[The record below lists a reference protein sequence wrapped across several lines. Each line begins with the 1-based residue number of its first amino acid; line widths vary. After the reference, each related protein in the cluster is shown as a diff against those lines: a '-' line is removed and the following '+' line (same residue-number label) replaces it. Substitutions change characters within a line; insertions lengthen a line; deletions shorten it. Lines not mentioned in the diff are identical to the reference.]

1 MERILPAAILK
12 AIFKMLRIG
21 VLMLL
26 MVSCSSTSLQ
36 RSGQG
41 ALAGGAA
48 GAVGGMFT
56 AIIFGGDVG
65 DAAARGAVW
74 GASTGAV
81 SGAIQGSAEH
91 KEIQRQQQAEHEAQI
106 AAELARIKAEIG
118 EDAYDGLEALTVGK
132 HEVALAYAR
141 TAARSADRDYAIA
154 GLWLEAL
161 IDLDQQRE
169 AQVAEM
175 IPTLVA
181 RDPTVS
187 DNQTARQTLA
197 ELLQGLADIR
207 TEFGVVTG

>member
-1 MERILPAAILK
+1 
-12 AIFKMLRIG
+12 
-21 VLMLL
+21 
-26 MVSCSSTSLQ
+26 MVSCSSTSVQ

-81 SGAIQGSAEH
+81 AGAIQGSAEH
-91 KEIQRQQQAEHEAQI
+91 KEKQRQQQAQREAQV

-141 TAARSADRDYAIA
+141 TAARSTNSEYAIA

-161 IDLDQQRE
+161 VDLDQQHDG
-169 AQVAEM
+169 QVAEM

-181 RDPTVS
+181 RDPAVP
-187 DNQTARQTLA
+187 DNQTARRTLA

-207 TEFGVVTG
+207 AEFGVTTG